1 VPNGNRYISGGDYV
15 DDKGWDCVGIII
27 KGEGWDEDGGAE
39 GRDLEGAG
47 CDDEGIYVG
56 CDEGGSKPILSNGVL
71 EGVATACDGKVQAV
85 TKEEADPS
93 SPPSASSQESAN
105 LLSPLP

>member
-1 VPNGNRYISGGDYV
+1 MEEPRAAIS
-15 DDKGWDCVGIII
+15 K
-27 KGEGWDEDGGAE
+27 AQ
-39 GRDLEGAG
+39 
-47 CDDEGIYVG
+47 
-56 CDEGGSKPILSNGVL
+56 
-71 EGVATACDGKVQAV
+71 VATTKVYTWVVTKEEVNPSFPMVFSRVLPRPVTEKVQAV